1 VIQRGD
7 FVGFYCKTDV
17 PFIRSAADSK
27 CLRATVVPDS
37 FFQAK
42 RSQGR
47 YFYPIAS
54 SQKYWPIAAVYGKG
68 VPAFLAF
75 EIRKA
80 TDPVKK
86 AF

>member
-1 VIQRGD
+1 MIQRGD
-7 FVGFYCKTDV
+7 SISFYCKTDI
-17 PFIRSAADSK
+17 PFVGCTADGK

-42 RSQGR
+42 RSQCGN
-47 YFYPIAS
+47 FYPIAS
-54 SQKYWPIAAVYGKG
+54 HLKYWSIAAVYGKG

-80 TDPVKK
+80 TDPV
-86 AF
+86 

>member
-1 VIQRGD
+1 MIQRGD
-7 FVGFYCKTDV
+7 SISFYCKTDI
-17 PFIRSAADSK
+17 PFVGCTADGK

-42 RSQGR
+42 RSQCGN
-47 YFYPIAS
+47 FYPIAS

-68 VPAFLAF
+68 VPAFLSF

>member
-1 VIQRGD
+1 MIQRGD
-7 FVGFYCKTDV
+7 SVSFYCKTDI
-17 PFIRSAADSK
+17 PFVGYTADGK

-42 RSQGR
+42 RSQCGN
-47 YFYPIAS
+47 FYTLAGH
-54 SQKYWPIAAVYGKG
+54 QKYWPIAAVYGKG